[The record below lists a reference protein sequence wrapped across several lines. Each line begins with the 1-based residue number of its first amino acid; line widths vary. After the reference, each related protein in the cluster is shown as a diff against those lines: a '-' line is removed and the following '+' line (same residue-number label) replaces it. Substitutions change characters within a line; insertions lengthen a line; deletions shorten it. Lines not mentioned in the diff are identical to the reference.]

1 MKTAILG
8 AGKMGVWFAKF
19 CKENGEKVVLADRKA
34 DKLSKLGSELG
45 VETTADFI
53 EAVKSAELIIIC
65 VSISS
70 FEEVV
75 KKIAPYTRDTQVV
88 MDICSVKEYPVKVM
102 HENIKHG
109 LTLGTHPLFG
119 PGSSGV
125 KDKAYILT
133 PTNPEEE
140 KYAEKFKGWLEKVE
154 AHVFIMSPKK
164 HDELISV
171 VLGLPHF
178 LGLAAAETLVER
190 KDFSETKEIAGT
202 TYRMLFTLAEV
213 TALETPDLYANLQT
227 KLSDFAIEDLFMA
240 KAQEWLDLVKSKD
253 ADAIMKRMER
263 LKDKLKEADP
273 EFAKSYEAM
282 YKMLE
287 ATENNQH
294 IKSSNQ

>member
-34 DKLSKLGSELG
+34 ERLSKLGIELG
-45 VETTADFI
+45 VETTADFS
-53 EAVKSAELIIIC
+53 EAVKSAELVIIC

-75 KKIAPYTRDTQVV
+75 KKIAPYIRDSQVV
-88 MDICSVKEYPVKVM
+88 MDICSVKEYPIKVM

-109 LTLGTHPLFG
+109 LILGTHPLFG

-133 PTNPEEE
+133 PTNSDEE

-178 LGLAAAETLVER
+178 LGLAACEALVER
-190 KDFSETKEIAGT
+190 KDFAETKEIAGT

-240 KAQEWLDLVKSKD
+240 KAKEWLDLVKSKD

-287 ATENNQH
+287 ATENKQH
-294 IKSSNQ
+294 AKSSNQ